1 MEPDKIAEQ
10 PHELVSDMVG
20 ETPAKP
26 MSGVNE
32 ITDAAVG
39 GVVAGAVPV
48 DGLNE
53 ITDAAASGVV
63 AGTGSVDGLNEI
75 IDQMLAEAGIREQ
88 RGLIRRLLRTG
99 VGLGQDGT
107 SRLNLKISAAAL
119 EEMRAAFNL
128 FAPYDGTPKVTIFG
142 SARTQSHDPLWIE
155 AEAVSRRLAEQGWIV
170 VTGAGPGIM
179 EAAATGAGPE
189 QSLGV
194 SIRLPFEQ
202 VPEHLRV
209 AGARLVSMKYFFT
222 RKLMLVKESRGFVC
236 LPGGF
241 GTMDE
246 TFELL
251 TLQQTGK
258 MTPVPIVLLDRP
270 GGGFWGGFE
279 RFVVEQLEGTGMIAR
294 GDLDRVLI
302 TDSVEA
308 AANEITGFWRN
319 YDSLRWVDHQLV
331 MRLRS
336 APSDEEIDEL
346 NERFAG
352 MLEEGR
358 IERTDPLPPER
369 SDRDALELPRIVFV
383 PKQRAVGDL
392 YRLVG
397 ALNELPSAPSAS
409 EAPPLPSE

>member
-10 PHELVSDMVG
+10 PRELVSDMVG

-26 MSGVNE
+26 TSGVNE
-32 ITDAAVG
+32 IADAAAS
-39 GVVAGAVPV
+39 GVVAGTGSV

-75 IDQMLAEAGIREQ
+75 TDAAASGVVAGTAPVDGLNEIIDQMLAVAGIREQ

-258 MTPVPIVLLDRP
+258 MTPVPMVLLDRP
-270 GGGFWGGFE
+270 GATSGA
-279 RFVVEQLEGTGMIAR
+279 VSNA
-294 GDLDRVLI
+294 
-302 TDSVEA
+302 SSSSS
-308 AANEITGFWRN
+308 WR
-319 YDSLRWVDHQLV
+319 
-331 MRLRS
+331 
-336 APSDEEIDEL
+336 AP
-346 NERFAG
+346 A
-352 MLEEGR
+352 
-358 IERTDPLPPER
+358 
-369 SDRDALELPRIVFV
+369 
-383 PKQRAVGDL
+383 
-392 YRLVG
+392 
-397 ALNELPSAPSAS
+397 
-409 EAPPLPSE
+409 